1 MPPATLFRPLPT
13 TRTRR
18 RNRLTTRVGLGCQ
31 PDGGQDRAL
40 DVARVLQAVSTQAW
54 LELRFEQVQQQ
65 DGQPADQLSLLAFA
79 PCSRFPR
86 RCSRCPLWI
95 ICRHAEE
102 RLARSPR

>member
-31 PDGGQDRAL
+31 PDGGRHRAL
-40 DVARVLQAVSTQAW
+40 DLDRVIQAVSTQAW
-54 LELRFEQVQQQ
+54 LELPFEQVQQQ

-79 PCSRFPR
+79 PCSRSSAMFSISALDNLPAR
-86 RCSRCPLWI
+86 RRKACSF
-95 ICRHAEE
+95 AQ
-102 RLARSPR
+102 